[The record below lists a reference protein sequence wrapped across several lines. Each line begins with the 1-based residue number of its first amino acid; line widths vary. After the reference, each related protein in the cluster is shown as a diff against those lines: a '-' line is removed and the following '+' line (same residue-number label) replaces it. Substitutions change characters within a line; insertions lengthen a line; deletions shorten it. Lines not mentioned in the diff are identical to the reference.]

1 MRLFSLGISLLT
13 LMAWLAIA
21 GCGAGSGNSAPAKS
35 PSSSS
40 AVPTISK
47 YDSGPRA
54 GDQPADGALASTG
67 EQVFKD
73 KGCSACHAFGTK
85 LSGPDLAGV
94 TQRRTAQWME
104 QQILHPEVMAKE
116 DPISR
121 GLMATHALQMP
132 NQGLT
137 PEQARAVIEYLKH
150 RDHEAS
156 EAAEESAEEASE
168 KGGEGS

>member
-1 MRLFSLGISLLT
+1 MRLVSVAVSLVT
-13 LMAWLAIA
+13 LITWLALA
-21 GCGAGSGNSAPAKS
+21 GCGAGSGNSSPATS
-35 PSSSS
+35 TSSSS
-40 AVPTISK
+40 SPPTSSK

-54 GDQPADGALASTG
+54 GDQPADAALATTG

-85 LSGPDLAGV
+85 MSGPDLAGV
-94 TQRRTAQWME
+94 TQRRTAKWME
-104 QQILHPEVMAKE
+104 QQILHPEVMVKE
-116 DPISR
+116 DAIAR

-137 PEQARAVIEYLKH
+137 PEQAQAVIEYLKH